1 MDYLIINTTSHNSLS
16 FLSANNERE
25 GGMDQFGTQIVLNSS
40 GWSKWL
46 APAILSSACKM
57 DVKYFPFDTQ
67 VKVLSKMEVYFSL
80 INGS

>member
-1 MDYLIINTTSHNSLS
+1 
-16 FLSANNERE
+16 
-25 GGMDQFGTQIVLNSS
+25 MDQFGTQIVLNST

-67 VKVLSKMEVYFSL
+67 VKVLSKMEV
-80 INGS
+80 